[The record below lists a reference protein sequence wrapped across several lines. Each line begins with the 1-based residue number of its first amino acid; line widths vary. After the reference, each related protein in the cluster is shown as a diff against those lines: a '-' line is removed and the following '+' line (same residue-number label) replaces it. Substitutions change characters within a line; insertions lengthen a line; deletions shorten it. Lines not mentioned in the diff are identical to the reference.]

1 MKRKTSI
8 PLTIAFIVLLGAIIT
23 VVVFQLFDT
32 AHFYFSL
39 AGQSQAVVTD
49 NSPKRLENPPKD
61 IKAIYLTAYTASDD
75 KRMAEIIDLVNKT
88 ELNAVVIDLKD
99 YSGHI
104 LFDTQSDFLKKF
116 GTEKVLIKDLKG
128 LINKL
133 HQNGIYTIGRITVF
147 QDPVLAEARPHLAV
161 KNKQTGGLWKD
172 NKGLA
177 WLDPAAPEVWN
188 YIYVLSKSAMHY
200 GFDELNFDYIR
211 FPSDGV
217 LSNMDFPFY
226 NGQTEKSEVLKDF
239 FEYLSANLRP
249 WGIKISADVFGLTT
263 VFHHD
268 MNIGQIFEDFLPY
281 FDYICPMV
289 YPSHYESGF
298 LNYQN
303 PAAHPYEVIKYSLDQ
318 AQERINKF
326 KQEQL
331 QNNQDQN
338 LKVAVLRPWLQ
349 NFDLGATYNASMII
363 KEKEAV
369 YDSLCPNWKTEG
381 FDNCSNYSGW
391 FLWDP
396 KNIYTP
402 SALEQETP

>member
-1 MKRKTSI
+1 MKRKIST
-8 PLTIAFIVLLGAIIT
+8 PLMIT
-23 VVVFQLFDT
+23 FVVVILVIVVVVISQFFNT
-32 AHFYFSL
+32 VHFYFNL
-39 AGQSQAVVTD
+39 AGQSQAIVVD

-61 IKAIYLTAYTASDD
+61 IKAIYLTAYTASND
-75 KRMAEIIDLVNKT
+75 KRMTEIIDLVNKT

-116 GTEKVLIKDLKG
+116 GTEKVLIKDLEG

-147 QDPVLAEARPHLAV
+147 QDPILAEARPDLAV
-161 KNKQTGGLWKD
+161 KNKQTNDLWKD
-172 NKGLA
+172 NGGLA
-177 WLDPAAPEVWN
+177 WLDPAAPEIWN
-188 YIYVLSKSAMHY
+188 YIFVLSKSAMRY

-211 FPSDGV
+211 FPSDGI
-217 LSNMDFPFY
+217 LSNMAFPVY
-226 NGQTEKSEVLKDF
+226 DGQVEKARVLKDF
-239 FEYLSANLRP
+239 SEYLSANLRP

-263 VFHHD
+263 VFNHD
-268 MNIGQIFEDFLPY
+268 MNIGQVFENFLPY

-298 LNYQN
+298 LGYEN
-303 PAAHPYEVIKYSLDQ
+303 PAAHPYEVIKYSLDK
-318 AQERINKF
+318 AQERIDQF
-326 KQEQL
+326 KEKQTVGDTS
-331 QNNQDQN
+331 QNI
-338 LKVAVLRPWLQ
+338 KVAVLRPWLQ

-396 KNIYTP
+396 RNIYTP
-402 SALEQETP
+402 SALENEF